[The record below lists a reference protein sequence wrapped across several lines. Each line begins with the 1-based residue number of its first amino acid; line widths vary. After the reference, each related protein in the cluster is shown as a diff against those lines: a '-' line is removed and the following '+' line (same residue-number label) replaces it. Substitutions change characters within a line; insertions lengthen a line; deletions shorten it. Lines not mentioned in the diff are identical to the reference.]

1 MKAVILV
8 GGEGTRLR
16 PLTCNIPKTMVP
28 VLNKPFLERMIQ
40 NIRPYGITEV
50 ILAMGYLPDRIQD
63 YFGDGVNLGVTIT
76 YVVESFPLGT
86 AGAVKNL
93 ESLLN
98 ETFFVFNGDVFM
110 DLNLGKML
118 TFHRDRK
125 AQATIALVPVENP
138 SAYGV
143 VALDQGGRVQQ
154 FIEKPPKGSQPS
166 NLINAGCYILEP
178 GVLKYAPAGAPSMFE
193 RDLFPTIL
201 REGLPVY
208 GLPSSGY
215 WLDIGNPSNYLQL
228 HHDLLKGGLVQEGAC
243 SIDPSASIEGPVLL
257 GKGCVIG
264 AGVRI
269 QGPVAMGD
277 GCRIGEG
284 SRLSG
289 SVLWRHVQVGRGST
303 LNGCIL
309 GDNSFIGDEVTL
321 SEGCVIAD
329 EARVLSGNRLERGI
343 AIWPRNIIPPES
355 ITFRP

>member
-16 PLTCNIPKTMVP
+16 PLTCNIPKPMVP

-50 ILAMGYLPDRIQD
+50 ILTMHYLPDRIQD
-63 YFGDGVNLGVTIT
+63 YFGDGKSLGITIT
-76 YVVESFPLGT
+76 YVVEKSPLGT
-86 AGAVKNL
+86 AGAVKNV
-93 ESLLN
+93 ESHLK

-110 DLNLGKML
+110 DLDLGKML
-118 TFHRDRK
+118 AYHRERK

-143 VALDQGGRVQQ
+143 VVLDQGGRAQQ

-178 GVLKYAPAGAPSMFE
+178 EVLKYAPAGTPSMFE
-193 RDLFPTIL
+193 RDLFPLIL

-215 WLDIGNPSNYLQL
+215 WLDIGNSSNYLQL
-228 HHDLLKGGLVQEGAC
+228 HRDLLKGGLAQESEC

-257 GKGCVIG
+257 GRGCVIG
-264 AGVRI
+264 ADVRI
-269 QGPVAMGD
+269 QGPVAMGE
-277 GCRIGEG
+277 GCHIGEG
-284 SRLSG
+284 SQVSG
-289 SVLWRHVQVGRGST
+289 AVLWRRVQVGKGSI
-303 LNGCIL
+303 LKGCIL

-321 SEGCVIAD
+321 SEECVIAD
-329 EARVLSGNRLERGI
+329 EARVLSGNKLGRGT

-355 ITFRP
+355 IAFSP